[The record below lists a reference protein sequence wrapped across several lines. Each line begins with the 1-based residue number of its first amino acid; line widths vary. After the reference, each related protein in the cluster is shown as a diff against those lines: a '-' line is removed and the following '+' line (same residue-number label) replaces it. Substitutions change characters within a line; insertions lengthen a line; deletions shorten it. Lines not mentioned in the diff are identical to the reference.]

1 MGISRTLKDI
11 AAYSDVEFKELSK
24 SYRLLCLEL
33 NLKVPIIDPMKYI
46 AKVAN
51 KANLRENQATSCRD
65 NEQCFKK
72 REIYW

>member
-11 AAYSDVEFKELSK
+11 AAYSNVKFKELAK

-33 NLKVPIIDPMKYI
+33 DLKVPIIDPLKYI

-51 KANLRENQATSCRD
+51 KANLSEKTKRD
-65 NEQCFKK
+65 DV
-72 REIYW
+72 